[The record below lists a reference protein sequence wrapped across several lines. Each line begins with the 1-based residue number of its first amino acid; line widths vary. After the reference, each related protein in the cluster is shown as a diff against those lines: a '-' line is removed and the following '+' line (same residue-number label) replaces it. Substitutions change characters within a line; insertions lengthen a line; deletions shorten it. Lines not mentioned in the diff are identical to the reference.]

1 MSNRSLLEWA
11 DDLVTIKG
19 SVSQLQ
25 AAVNQ
30 ITAKAPTPQE
40 LAGLLTSLN
49 ESHDPN
55 DKPIIDKLNGF
66 FASPHIKVGVRLRQ
80 LYDSKQLPLLS
91 ALCKINFK
99 SAKADKYSS
108 YFLEFDPSNSPE
120 TVSDDDDAS
129 TSKEKK
135 VDVSSYP
142 PMIPPISNDALLL
155 RVMTDKS
162 YHQPSDI
169 LELETRTHDI
179 NRTHNEKLSILGRSL
194 LELLLYQILDE
205 RFPNMYGEEMFVF
218 RHKLLSPGILTKL
231 AFGYNLVDP
240 YKYNLSSEIDLN
252 RKMEIFGKIFLSY
265 VAGLSMDGYTQS
277 EIKLWIRKLY
287 DPILKELDRAINAG
301 AGANAS
307 LAELNFLFKKIT
319 NLYELPVQ
327 QATLE
332 FKQLQSDPY
341 VAQAMVN
348 DEIIGIGTSSNSFEE
363 AKERAA
369 FDIVNDDVKLKK
381 ITATLIKEYQ
391 RNRES
396 TSSDNLLPYPAK
408 PPSIPNIPVPRI
420 VASPPINN
428 HSAQFGIQHDFGLYQ
443 APPQQLYQQLLQPQ
457 QQRPIQQ
464 QHLQNVKYTQQ
475 YPQQFQQQPQM
486 PNMVGSPYNALQTPF
501 GQSAYSRINAR
512 DNVPTNLDNSNNAKN
527 NLYAILGKVHLEPD
541 YVYYKTNNDFQATV
555 IVKNTNTVLGVGY
568 DINRKVAAQK
578 AAIAALQNRSKLQ
591 ELGINI

>member
-169 LELETRTHDI
+169 LESETRTHDI

-240 YKYNLSSEIDLN
+240 YKYNLSSEIDSN

-287 DPILKELDRAINAG
+287 
-301 AGANAS
+301 
-307 LAELNFLFKKIT
+307 
-319 NLYELPVQ
+319 
-327 QATLE
+327 
-332 FKQLQSDPY
+332 
-341 VAQAMVN
+341 
-348 DEIIGIGTSSNSFEE
+348 
-363 AKERAA
+363 
-369 FDIVNDDVKLKK
+369 
-381 ITATLIKEYQ
+381 
-391 RNRES
+391 
-396 TSSDNLLPYPAK
+396 
-408 PPSIPNIPVPRI
+408 
-420 VASPPINN
+420 
-428 HSAQFGIQHDFGLYQ
+428 
-443 APPQQLYQQLLQPQ
+443 
-457 QQRPIQQ
+457 
-464 QHLQNVKYTQQ
+464 
-475 YPQQFQQQPQM
+475 
-486 PNMVGSPYNALQTPF
+486 
-501 GQSAYSRINAR
+501 
-512 DNVPTNLDNSNNAKN
+512 
-527 NLYAILGKVHLEPD
+527 
-541 YVYYKTNNDFQATV
+541 
-555 IVKNTNTVLGVGY
+555 
-568 DINRKVAAQK
+568 
-578 AAIAALQNRSKLQ
+578 
-591 ELGINI
+591 